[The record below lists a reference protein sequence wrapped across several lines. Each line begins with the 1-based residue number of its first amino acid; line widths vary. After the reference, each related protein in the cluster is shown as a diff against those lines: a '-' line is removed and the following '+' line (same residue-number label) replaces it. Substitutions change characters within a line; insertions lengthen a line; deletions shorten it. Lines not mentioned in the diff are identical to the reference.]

1 MHLSMTIDAIRE
13 RINSN
18 LHFLGT
24 VVTNAHQRRN
34 HYQTDGRGSLDYS
47 ARCWAQFA
55 AIHGFCMRPRGE
67 LSTSCDILQGDG
79 RLRRRAR
86 TAQGSLAVTKSA
98 RGIGN
103 VLDGIL
109 STGFRHPTDTT
120 LAASEPAQ
128 PPAAIAQAAHD
139 FTIPQQTG
147 SRRGRPLGK
156 NKTMAQPKEKVTV
169 WLSSPL
175 VAVYRDWSR
184 EAPQSIQP
192 LSRESPCRLSRP
204 PTNFKNRPR

>member
-1 MHLSMTIDAIRE
+1 M
-13 RINSN
+13 
-18 LHFLGT
+18 
-24 VVTNAHQRRN
+24 
-34 HYQTDGRGSLDYS
+34 
-47 ARCWAQFA
+47 
-55 AIHGFCMRPRGE
+55 
-67 LSTSCDILQGDG
+67 
-79 RLRRRAR
+79 
-86 TAQGSLAVTKSA
+86 TKSA

-109 STGFRHPTDTT
+109 STGIRHPTDTT

-139 FTIPQQTG
+139 FTIPHQTG

-175 VAVYRDWSR
+175 VAVYRDWSW
-184 EAPQSIQP
+184 EARSQFSHLVERALADYCDRQRTLKPALDKQP
-192 LSRESPCRLSRP
+192 
-204 PTNFKNRPR
+204 